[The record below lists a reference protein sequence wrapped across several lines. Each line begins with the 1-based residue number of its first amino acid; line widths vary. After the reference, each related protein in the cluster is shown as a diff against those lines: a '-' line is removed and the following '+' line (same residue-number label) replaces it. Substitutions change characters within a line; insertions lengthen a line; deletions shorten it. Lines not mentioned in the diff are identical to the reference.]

1 MRPLVLASS
10 SPRRAELLQ
19 AAGLP
24 FVVRVAPVDE
34 TQHAGEAPDAY
45 VRRLAVAKARAA
57 AAAPHELVLGADTV
71 VVAGAGSRLVCLGK
85 PADAADA
92 AAMLRQLAGCT
103 HDVLTGVALVRAGEP
118 VAVDVAATRVTF
130 APMTDSD
137 VAWYVATTEPYD
149 KAGGYAVQDTVFAP
163 VERLDGCYLNVVGLP
178 LCAVAAGLASVGLD
192 VEQVGSPPC
201 RYCERGKSVVEIR

>member
-34 TQHAGEAPDAY
+34 TPHAGEAPDAY

-57 AAAPHELVLGADTV
+57 YAAPHELVLGADTV
-71 VVAGAGSRLVCLGK
+71 VVAGGESGPVSLGK
-85 PADAADA
+85 PVDADDA
-92 AAMLRQLAGCT
+92 AAMLRQLAGRT
-103 HDVLTGVALVRAGEP
+103 HDVLTGVALVRAGEA
-118 VAVDVAATRVTF
+118 VAVEVAATRVTF

-137 VAWYVATTEPYD
+137 VAWYVATAEPYD
-149 KAGGYAVQDTVFAP
+149 KAGGYAVQGLASRFVTAI
-163 VERLDGCYLNVVGLP
+163 DGSYSNVVGLP
-178 LCAVAAGLASVGLD
+178 VQVVCRLIAGAGEDLL
-192 VEQVGSPPC
+192 EGS
-201 RYCERGKSVVEIR
+201 